1 MSTNSP
7 LTFVILGCGGR
18 GGAFS
23 ETLHEHPELGS
34 VVAIAEPDEEKRKRV
49 GDRHKLPE
57 NRRFTTWED
66 LLAQPK
72 LADVLINTTMD
83 QLHMLTSV
91 PALDKG
97 YHMLLEK
104 PMAVTLEDC
113 IAIDAA
119 RAKNNRIVSICHSLR
134 YNNTYAEIK
143 RLLKED
149 AIGRIVSVDQLEGVE
164 HTHQSH
170 SFVRGNWGNQ
180 GRATFML
187 MAKSCHDLD
196 IIQYL
201 VEKPCVRVSSFG
213 ALTYFKKENAPAG
226 APKRCTD
233 GCPVEAT
240 CPYSTYKLY
249 VAPDEKSWYPAAA
262 GMIGKTYEQ
271 KIELLKTGP
280 YGRCVFHCDNDVVDH
295 QVVNFEFEDQ
305 ITGTFTM
312 TAFVQHGGRHIR
324 IHGTKGYLKASPEHQ
339 NIDIYRFSDGRH
351 DHIEMSKLSGSH
363 SGGDLRTLQNLVH
376 AIRTNDP
383 NAVLTT
389 TAESL
394 ASHKIVFAAEKS
406 RLEKRIVEIAE
417 LQKSA
422 GKA

>member
-1 MSTNSP
+1 MTKNDQ
-7 LTFVILGCGGR
+7 LTFAILGCGGR

-23 ETLHEHPELGS
+23 EILHQHPELGS
-34 VVAIAEPDEEKRKRV
+34 VVAIAEPDPVRRKKTAEL
-49 GDRHKLPE
+49 HKLPTD
-57 NRRFTTWED
+57 RVFTTWED
-66 LLAQPK
+66 LVAKPK
-72 LADVLINTTMD
+72 LADVMINTTMD
-83 QLHMLTSV
+83 QLHAPSSV
-91 PALDKG
+91 PALNKG

-104 PMAVTLEDC
+104 PMATTLEDC
-113 IAIDAA
+113 VAIDSA

-143 RLLKED
+143 RLLKEG
-149 AIGRIVSVDQLEGVE
+149 AIGQIVSVDQLEGGE

-180 GRATFML
+180 GRSTFML

-196 IIQYL
+196 IIAYL
-201 VEKPCVRVSSFG
+201 VDKPCLRVSSFG
-213 ALTYFKKENAPAG
+213 ALSYFRKENAPAG

-249 VAPDEKSWYPAAA
+249 VAADDKAWFPSAA
-262 GMIGKTYEQ
+262 GMTGKTYEE
-271 KIELLKTGP
+271 KIEILKTGP

-295 QVVNFEFEDQ
+295 QVVNFEFENQ

-312 TAFVQHGGRHIR
+312 TAFTQLGGRHIR
-324 IHGTKGYLKASPEHQ
+324 IHGTHGHLKASPESGS
-339 NIDIYRFSDGRH
+339 IDIWRFSDGRH
-351 DHIEMSKLSGSH
+351 DHIEMSKLTGSH
-363 SGGDLRTLQNLVH
+363 GGGDLRTLQNIVR
-376 AIRTNDP
+376 AIRANDP

-389 TAESL
+389 TTESL

-406 RLEKRIVEIAE
+406 RLEKRVVELSE
-417 LQKSA
+417 LQKASSK
-422 GKA
+422 G